1 MPRFRVAELMVV
13 IAITALDIVISQ
25 PLLRSVLGGA
35 GPSRDT
41 PWQLIVGALPMA
53 NLLAV
58 CLLIGLRRPEGR
70 RFLWGFGV
78 FGAAA
83 LAIYIALASSYPDFF
98 LRPYI
103 LASLKFLPLLF
114 PRPPWTTP
122 RSLGLGLLA
131 IAVVLGLPQLA
142 FALLGGILF
151 LLGSFFFRRFR

>member
-25 PLLRSVLGGA
+25 PLLRGVWGGTP
-35 GPSRDT
+35 PSPNM

-58 CLLIGLRRPEGR
+58 CLLIGLRRPGSR
-70 RFLWGFGV
+70 RFVLGFVV

-98 LRPYI
+98 LTPYI
-103 LASLKFLPLLF
+103 RASLEFLPL
-114 PRPPWTTP
+114 PPQDHHGP
-122 RSLGLGLLA
+122 HHG
-131 IAVVLGLPQLA
+131 P
-142 FALLGGILF
+142 
-151 LLGSFFFRRFR
+151 